1 MLKLNL
7 WPILWPP
14 DANSLEKDPDAGKDW
29 RQKEKRAPE
38 DEMAE
43 HAMDMNLGKLQEMRQ
58 GGLAWC
64 SHEVTKSQTQLAT
77 KQQLKI
83 TTQHNSMNVLMLL
96 NRTLKKWLRWQILC
110 YVYFY
115 HNLKN
120 KHIKIYNTGASA
132 KIQYLSILPNL
143 LDKHDFCGSNF
154 QGIFIRN
161 WGQL

>member
-1 MLKLNL
+1 
-7 WPILWPP
+7 
-14 DANSLEKDPDAGKDW
+14 
-29 RQKEKRAPE
+29 
-38 DEMAE
+38 MAE

-58 GGLAWC
+58 GGLACC

-83 TTQHNSMNVLMLL
+83 TTQHNNMNVLMLL

-110 YVYFY
+110 YLYFY

-161 WGQL
+161 